1 MADIVGLPPLEVF
14 AMDEYMNRLTGS
26 IPYTSLQWNRK
37 YYEPGTFEMVVPV
50 TVYDPNWAYI
60 YCDDRPE
67 TGIVQK
73 VEYTDSSTVAGGI
86 DTVTVSGFF
95 MEQLLNDYTFLVE
108 ETEEQ
113 EMKVKK
119 AQPARNKM
127 PELFTD
133 ENGKLI
139 SVSSWYLHGE
149 QYFDYRDVA
158 TGEKLSPEQVS
169 DNRTYIELTP
179 DDGYEAITY
188 PILDANGQEI
198 GEWTAGLYQSSYDY
212 YKDDDNTFHK
222 VDAAGND
229 TVVDN
234 VVSSW
239 LAQGGGSVIYK
250 DDNGDYRW
258 IGGVV
263 TDINDTYYRQAES
276 WERLVSNTNAE
287 IVYTT
292 DGQYAVYMV
301 EVKGAWQLRTDIGEV
316 GVPTDNVQTIVKW
329 AQRAFGNS
337 LVYDEPKVTGVKK
350 VLEPTFKR
358 MGDMFFEEL
367 QTIGA
372 SVRLFYSFGANQT
385 VFQIW
390 QGFDRTQGDEWE
402 DEPIEQPKALAAR
415 ALAAPATASN
425 VPAGFTRLNYIESA
439 GQQYIDTGFKP
450 TGATK
455 IVADMQFTV
464 SGSEM
469 RWSCLFGGRTGATNA
484 MFSLAW
490 TGSAIRSDYGS
501 STKTFEVSCF
511 YRREYVKDAGST
523 EIDGD
528 VLEMQSQSFVS
539 SSSLTVF
546 ALNDG
551 GTVKWQSKARCWGM
565 DIYDSGSMV
574 MSLVPCS
581 RDSDGAVGMVDTL
594 TGAFYGNSGTGAF
607 VSGGTFESPYAGMDV
622 LPEGYD
628 RLLYVRGD
636 GSSYVN
642 LGFSFSS
649 SDDFKI
655 DLDIPDPGSNTY
667 GVFGN
672 RDTDTSGGFMLY
684 AQGDDGASFMFGS
697 QSVSSINGSVP
708 LIGRHSVA
716 KSGFTISFDSN
727 RTTLPDS
734 VFSTTGD
741 CMLFAFGKSGQALS
755 RSPVAVY
762 SFNVSGSTDVD
773 FSPAK
778 RKSDGTIGF
787 YESNSGMFFANSGSG
802 QLVAGAVIDVFA
814 VSYEGNAPSVSGSTA
829 ATRAYY
835 GTEAQIAQC
844 GFSLNGYEFAGWAE
858 SSAGSVAYQP
868 GDPVIVTGD
877 MTLYAVWRSA
887 AVPDALNYS
896 ANADEYTG
904 ATPSTSGNVG
914 DAVIVSQCL
923 FSVPDAEFAA
933 WNTSP
938 SGSGTTYHPG
948 DIYTLTDGDDVL
960 YAQWNYADPE
970 PGENGRK
977 APFCTFSDTW
987 GSMWGAS
994 ASRDISNYRNLCYL
1008 LYEYDEPNWDDEGH
1022 PEVVKDLKSQQWY
1035 IPYTSRRSYEIV
1047 RLEDDARDQETYL
1060 DRRSDKPPGD
1070 QDWPRDAQDEK
1081 PDVSSV
1087 NKSDY
1092 DAWFDTMKNDARA
1105 MLINDYPIVN
1115 NVNTGTLRQTG
1126 YLHDFDLGDLVD
1138 LAIDAIG
1145 MKKTARIIGVD
1156 EVYESGN
1163 SEIHLEMGEELVTVF
1178 KKSQLAQLGG

>member
-113 EMKVKK
+113 EMKIKK

-188 PILDANGQEI
+188 PILDANGQQI

-263 TDINDTYYRQAES
+263 TDVNDTYYRQAES

-390 QGFDRTQGDEWE
+390 QGFDRTQGSEWE

-415 ALAAPATASN
+415 AL
-425 VPAGFTRLNYIESA
+425 
-439 GQQYIDTGFKP
+439 
-450 TGATK
+450 
-455 IVADMQFTV
+455 
-464 SGSEM
+464 
-469 RWSCLFGGRTGATNA
+469 
-484 MFSLAW
+484 
-490 TGSAIRSDYGS
+490 
-501 STKTFEVSCF
+501 
-511 YRREYVKDAGST
+511 
-523 EIDGD
+523 
-528 VLEMQSQSFVS
+528 
-539 SSSLTVF
+539 
-546 ALNDG
+546 
-551 GTVKWQSKARCWGM
+551 
-565 DIYDSGSMV
+565 
-574 MSLVPCS
+574 
-581 RDSDGAVGMVDTL
+581 
-594 TGAFYGNSGTGAF
+594 
-607 VSGGTFESPYAGMDV
+607 
-622 LPEGYD
+622 
-628 RLLYVRGD
+628 
-636 GSSYVN
+636 
-642 LGFSFSS
+642 
-649 SDDFKI
+649 
-655 DLDIPDPGSNTY
+655 
-667 GVFGN
+667 
-672 RDTDTSGGFMLY
+672 
-684 AQGDDGASFMFGS
+684 
-697 QSVSSINGSVP
+697 
-708 LIGRHSVA
+708 
-716 KSGFTISFDSN
+716 
-727 RTTLPDS
+727 
-734 VFSTTGD
+734 
-741 CMLFAFGKSGQALS
+741 
-755 RSPVAVY
+755 
-762 SFNVSGSTDVD
+762 
-773 FSPAK
+773 
-778 RKSDGTIGF
+778 
-787 YESNSGMFFANSGSG
+787 
-802 QLVAGAVIDVFA
+802 
-814 VSYEGNAPSVSGSTA
+814 
-829 ATRAYY
+829 
-835 GTEAQIAQC
+835 
-844 GFSLNGYEFAGWAE
+844 
-858 SSAGSVAYQP
+858 
-868 GDPVIVTGD
+868 
-877 MTLYAVWRSA
+877 

-948 DIYTLTDGDDVL
+948 DSYTLTDGDDVL